1 MSAALRIGGHAA
13 RWFAASLAALL
24 AAPSAIGLL
33 YLLRDAH
40 LLSAGTRLAGALP
53 LQQLAGDAAQPLARI
68 AVACVLAGLSAGVV
82 LGLLTRARPLLVGL
96 AGGALAWAVLVGT
109 GAASDAIASAL
120 RVADRL
126 GPQLHHGGLW
136 AETIALA
143 AGLLA
148 GSWATRRARTCAAVR
163 TPEGH
168 TPLEHERAA
177 QLVALHGRD
186 TLDAFALRED
196 KAFHF
201 AADGMLAYRVVG
213 RTAIVSGDPIA
224 PPGRAAEVFRSFTE
238 LAAVRGWSVV
248 ATAISP
254 VGCAALEGDGFR
266 ALQTGAEAIVDPAT
280 FSLEGRPIRKVRQAV
295 ARVERAGWRIATLP
309 ADALDAAAIAEL
321 AELEE
326 RWRACQP
333 RVCGFAM
340 TLGRLWGAPEDDDA
354 VYVLARSPAG
364 RLGAFLR
371 FVPYA
376 GGLSLDA
383 TRRGVIEEPNGLGE
397 AMVVDVLQFARERE
411 LAEVSLNFAG
421 FAHVMA
427 VDPATLP
434 LHHRLLRWTLQRLH
448 SRFQLERLV
457 RFNVKFF
464 PTWRPRYLL
473 YRRRRDLPLA
483 ALRVLQAEAYVR
495 PPVARQLPQRWRPA
509 GRPVGA
515 AAHRP
520 GAAAIGPAHPAA
532 DEAAVRAGPAVAP
545 PSSVRQPIL
554 VGVRGT

>member
-1 MSAALRIGGHAA
+1 MSATLRIGARAA
-13 RWFAASLAALL
+13 RWLAALVVALL

-40 LLSAGTRLAGALP
+40 LLGAGARLTGALP
-53 LQQLAGDAAQPLARI
+53 LQQLAGDAAQPPARI
-68 AVACVLAGLSAGVV
+68 AVACALAGLATGVV

-109 GAASDAIASAL
+109 GAASDAVASAL

-126 GPQLHHGGLW
+126 GPQLRHGGLW

-143 AGLLA
+143 AGLLF
-148 GSWATRRARTCAAVR
+148 GSWAARRARTREAAR
-163 TPEGH
+163 TPVGH

-201 AADGMLAYRVVG
+201 AAGGVLAYRVVG

-224 PPGRAAEVFRSFTE
+224 PPGRAAEVLASFLA
-238 LAAVRGWSVV
+238 LAAARDWSVV

-254 VGCAALEGDGFR
+254 AGRAALEGDGFR
-266 ALQTGAEAIVDPAT
+266 ALEIGAEAIVDPSA

-309 ADALDAAAIAEL
+309 ADALEAGTIAEL
-321 AELEE
+321 AELEQ

-354 VYVLARSPAG
+354 VYVLARDAAG

-376 GGLSLDA
+376 DGLSLDA
-383 TRRGVIEEPNGLGE
+383 TRRGVKQEPNGLGE
-397 AMVVDVLQFARERE
+397 AMVVDLLRFARERG
-411 LAEVSLNFAG
+411 LPEVSLNFAG

-427 VDPATLP
+427 ADPATLAP
-434 LHHRLLRWTLQRLH
+434 RDRLLRWALQRLH
-448 SRFQLERLV
+448 SRFQLDRLV

-473 YRRRRDLPLA
+473 YRRRRDLPLV

-495 PPVARQLPQRWRPA
+495 PPAVRQLPQRWQPA

-515 AAHRP
+515 QHRP
-520 GAAAIGPAHPAA
+520 GAAAIGPAHPA
-532 DEAAVRAGPAVAP
+532 GPAVAP
-545 PSSVRQPIL
+545 PSSPVPVSVLPPIL
-554 VGVRGT
+554 AGVRGT